1 MAYRVKDS
9 IFRKKESM
17 NLPNRITTF
26 RMACVFVIVFLL
38 LFPWAQCG
46 IVMPEIFNGVSLEY
60 FISFF
65 IFIIA
70 SFSDFLDGHI
80 ARKYNLVTTYG
91 KFMDPIA
98 DKLLVDSLLIILAS
112 SHMETKIPLIVVVI
126 MIARDLVVDAV
137 KLIAASKNKI
147 VAANIWGKLKTVAQM
162 VAISFVLLNDFPFSY
177 FDGPVNIS
185 VILCYIAGLFSLLSM
200 VVYIIQNKEVFKDEK
215 SN

>member
-1 MAYRVKDS
+1 
-9 IFRKKESM
+9 M
-17 NLPNRITTF
+17 NLPNKITTF
-26 RMACVFVIVFLL
+26 RMACVFIIVFLL
-38 LFPWAQCG
+38 LFPWAKCG
-46 IVMPEIFNGVSLEY
+46 VIMPEIFNGVTLDY

-98 DKLLVDSLLIILAS
+98 DKLLVDSLLIILACS
-112 SHMETKIPLIVVVI
+112 NMETKIPLIVVVV

-137 KLIAASKNKI
+137 KLIASSKNKI

-162 VAISFVLLNDFPFSY
+162 VALSFVLLNDFPFSY

-200 VVYIIQNKEVFKDEK
+200 VIYIIQNKEVFKDEK
-215 SN
+215 NN

>member
-1 MAYRVKDS
+1 
-9 IFRKKESM
+9 M
-17 NLPNRITTF
+17 NLPNKITTF
-26 RMACVFVIVFLL
+26 RMACVFIIVFLL
-38 LFPWAQCG
+38 LFPWTKCG
-46 IVMPEIFNGVSLEY
+46 VIMPEIFNGVTLDY

-98 DKLLVDSLLIILAS
+98 DKLLVDSLLIILACS
-112 SHMETKIPLIVVVI
+112 NMETKIPLIVVVV

-137 KLIAASKNKI
+137 KLIASSKNKI

-162 VAISFVLLNDFPFSY
+162 VALSFVLLNDFPFSY
-177 FDGPVNIS
+177 FDGTVNIS

-200 VVYIIQNKEVFKDEK
+200 VIYIIQNKEVFKDEK
-215 SN
+215 NN

>member
-1 MAYRVKDS
+1 
-9 IFRKKESM
+9 M
-17 NLPNRITTF
+17 NLPNKITTF
-26 RMACVFVIVFLL
+26 RMACVFIIVFLL
-38 LFPWAQCG
+38 LFPWTKCG
-46 IVMPEIFNGVSLEY
+46 VIMPEIFNGVTLDY

-98 DKLLVDSLLIILAS
+98 DKLLVDSLLIILACS
-112 SHMETKIPLIVVVI
+112 NMETKIPLIVVVV

-137 KLIAASKNKI
+137 KLIASSKNKI

-162 VAISFVLLNDFPFSY
+162 VALSFVLLNDFPFSY

-185 VILCYIAGLFSLLSM
+185 VIRCYIAGLFSLLSM
-200 VVYIIQNKEVFKDEK
+200 VIYIIQNKEVFKDEK
-215 SN
+215 NN

>member
-9 IFRKKESM
+9 IFRKKENM
-17 NLPNRITTF
+17 NLPNKITTF
-26 RMACVFVIVFLL
+26 RMACVFIIVFLL
-38 LFPWAQCG
+38 LFPWAKCG
-46 IVMPEIFNGVSLEY
+46 VIMPEIFNGVTLDY

-98 DKLLVDSLLIILAS
+98 DKLLVDSLLIILACS
-112 SHMETKIPLIVVVI
+112 NMETKIPLIVVVV

-137 KLIAASKNKI
+137 KLIASSKNKI

-162 VAISFVLLNDFPFSY
+162 VALSFVLLNDFPFSY

-200 VVYIIQNKEVFKDEK
+200 VIYIIQNKEVFKDEK
-215 SN
+215 NN

>member
-1 MAYRVKDS
+1 
-9 IFRKKESM
+9 M
-17 NLPNRITTF
+17 NLPNKITTF
-26 RMACVFVIVFLL
+26 RMACVFIIVFLL
-38 LFPWAQCG
+38 LFPWAKCG
-46 IVMPEIFNGVSLEY
+46 VIMPEIFNGVTLDY

-98 DKLLVDSLLIILAS
+98 DKLLVDSLLIILACS
-112 SHMETKIPLIVVVI
+112 NMETKIPLIVVVV

-137 KLIAASKNKI
+137 KLIASSKNKI

-162 VAISFVLLNDFPFSY
+162 VALSFVLLNDFPFSY

-185 VILCYIAGLFSLLSM
+185 VIPCYIAGLFSLLSM
-200 VVYIIQNKEVFKDEK
+200 VIYIIQNKEVFKDEK
-215 SN
+215 NN

>member
-1 MAYRVKDS
+1 
-9 IFRKKESM
+9 M
-17 NLPNRITTF
+17 NLPNKITTF
-26 RMACVFVIVFLL
+26 RMACVFIIVFLL
-38 LFPWAQCG
+38 LFPWTKCG
-46 IVMPEIFNGVSLEY
+46 VIMPEIFNGVTLDY

-98 DKLLVDSLLIILAS
+98 DKLLVDSLLIILACS
-112 SHMETKIPLIVVVI
+112 NMETKIPLIVVVV

-137 KLIAASKNKI
+137 KLIASSKNKI

-162 VAISFVLLNDFPFSY
+162 VALSFVLLNDFPFSY

-200 VVYIIQNKEVFKDEK
+200 VIYIIQNKEVFKDEK
-215 SN
+215 NN

>member
-1 MAYRVKDS
+1 
-9 IFRKKESM
+9 
-17 NLPNRITTF
+17 
-26 RMACVFVIVFLL
+26 
-38 LFPWAQCG
+38 
-46 IVMPEIFNGVSLEY
+46 MPEIFNGVTLDY

-98 DKLLVDSLLIILAS
+98 DKLLVDSLLIILACS
-112 SHMETKIPLIVVVI
+112 NMETKIPLIVVVV

-137 KLIAASKNKI
+137 KLIASSKNKI

-200 VVYIIQNKEVFKDEK
+200 VIYIIQNKEVFKDEK
-215 SN
+215 NNWWSDRYSKR